1 MGAESKIEKAVTK
14 WAKENGFYARK
25 FRAPSNRGVPDHL
38 YLSPSGVVV
47 FMEFK
52 APGKLPTPLQQREID
67 FINRNNGHAF
77 WVDSIEEGKEI
88 LRKASKGVD
97 SKQ

>member
-14 WAKENGFYARK
+14 YTKEKGFYARK
-25 FRAPSNRGVPDHL
+25 FKAPSNCGVPDHL

-47 FMEFK
+47 FIEFK
-52 APGKLPTPLQQREID
+52 APGEVPTDLQQRELD

-77 WVDSIEEGKEI
+77 WADSVAEGKKI
-88 LRKASKGVD
+88 LERAL
-97 SKQ
+97 